1 MLIDNILLQER
12 YESSFTLIAG
22 DLKKP
27 IAKAKIPE
35 FLELL
40 FPSYPYKIS
49 PYNVQE
55 TLEVFGRQG
64 NKSQELFWA
73 DIRKGLREKKGTGS
87 KTNSFLIRSA
97 INPNSKFMVRWKMF
111 ITLVAVYHFLFVPI
125 RITFLPWTTMTD
137 PTALSTDLIADFITV
152 LNFIILANT
161 AYMSSRATWVTKR
174 SKLIHKVHFG
184 YALAA
189 LPLDW

>member
-1 MLIDNILLQER
+1 MTILLQER
-12 YESSFTLIAG
+12 YESSFAIVAE

-27 IAKAKIPE
+27 IAKDRIPE
-35 FLELL
+35 FLEIL

-73 DIRKGLREKKGTGS
+73 DIRKGLRERKGSGS
-87 KTNSFLIRSA
+87 KTTSVLIGSA
-97 INPNSKFMVRWKMF
+97 INPNSKFMIRWKWF

-137 PTALSTDLIADFITV
+137 QTALCTDLTADLFTV

-161 AYMSSRATWVTKR
+161 AYFNSRATWVTKR